1 MIIQLIDGI
10 NDIEIT
16 LIEDFLIQ
24 NGFNVSRVKTQFK
37 NYLIIL
43 GNSKVD
49 IRKIGSLKGVADI
62 HYVDDAYQLV
72 SSMWKTSST
81 KINLGDDI
89 FIGENDFS
97 IMAGPCS
104 IETEEQA
111 IEIADFLV
119 ANGVKIMRGG
129 VFKPRTSPYA
139 YRGGGIE
146 ALKMFYEV
154 CRQRK
159 LKIIT
164 EVMDASQI
172 DEMLPYVDILQV
184 GTRNSQNFN
193 LLDALGKI
201 DKPIMLKRGMSG
213 TIEELLQAAEY
224 VFSSGNEKIIL
235 CERGIR
241 TFEKAYRNTLDLNAI
256 AILKDKSHLPVIADP
271 SHGIGIRKYVEQMA
285 LASILA
291 GADGIIIETH
301 PIPEKAAS
309 DGQQTLSFSEM
320 KSLIKK
326 ATVIKN
332 LNWLAMEAE

>member
-1 MIIQLIDGI
+1 MILQLKANITAETKQQ
-10 NDIEIT
+10 IENY
-16 LIEDFLIQ
+16 LIKIGYE
-24 NGFNVSRVKTQFK
+24 VSQVKTQFRH
-37 NYLIIL
+37 YLILL
-43 GNSKVD
+43 GKAKHD
-49 IRKIGSLKGVADI
+49 IRKIGSLNGVDDI

-72 SSMWKTSST
+72 SRMWKTSPT
-81 KINLGDDI
+81 VINLGDDVK
-89 FIGENDFS
+89 IGGGHFN
-97 IMAGPCS
+97 IMGGPCS
-104 IETEEQA
+104 IEHEEQV

-119 ANGVKIMRGG
+119 KNGIKIMRGG

-146 ALKMFYEV
+146 SLKMFHRI
-154 CRQRK
+154 CRERGLK
-159 LKIIT
+159 LIT

-172 DEMLPYVDILQV
+172 DAMLPYVDIFQV
-184 GTRNSQNFN
+184 GTRNAQNFN
-193 LLDALGKI
+193 LLDALGKN
-201 DKPIMLKRGMSG
+201 DKAVMLKRGMSG

-285 LASILA
+285 LASVLA

-301 PIPEKAAS
+301 PIPEKALS
-309 DGQQTLSFSEM
+309 DGQQTLNFFEM
-320 KSLIKK
+320 EQLTSKVSKLRELKL
-326 ATVIKN
+326 V
-332 LNWLAMEAE
+332 